1 MAPELPYS
9 KQRHNANFPPICY
22 FLAMRVSFS
31 SVYSS
36 PLYLELLK
44 NTISAEGTSKRE
56 FEEVQLSLV
65 QQ

>member
-9 KQRHNANFPPICY
+9 KQRHNAICY
-22 FLAMRVSFS
+22 FLAMWVSFS

-56 FEEVQLSLV
+56 FEELQLSLV